1 MYSRL
6 DPLMRLYIILHI
18 ERSEVNIFKGRWKLN
33 IPSKVAFLIWQ
44 LFYDRISSKINLV
57 RRGVQLE
64 DGGITCPLCQ
74 EQDEDTSHILFIC
87 NFSQKIWKRWYKL
100 FGASMALPRS
110 STEHFCQS
118 SLGLKGH

>member
-33 IPSKVAFLIWQ
+33 IPSKVAFIIWQ

-57 RRGVQLE
+57 RRGVQLD

-74 EQDEDTSHILFIC
+74 EEEEETSHILVTC
-87 NFSQKIWKRWYKL
+87 NFSHQI
-100 FGASMALPRS
+100 
-110 STEHFCQS
+110 
-118 SLGLKGH
+118 